1 MFYFKSL
8 KSQFLKIYLTV
19 NRMSETLNVN
29 VLVAAKEEYSKQL
42 INCIQPGIYE
52 ILLSI
57 FDDSQ
62 KNNIRLSISYSN
74 FQKEL
79 KSVPHWADY
88 KLEEKLH
95 SINRKFPYLMD
106 LITAIFVSHVKIL
119 ACVRLKTDDK
129 SVKIKVP
136 NLNSFLHKIIVSC
149 CEQIYY
155 NPRCIHDEKTK
166 MFNLINDCIN
176 ETIANQIP
184 IEYILNEYL
193 SGAFDEPETKYP
205 ENNNIENFEPDEEL
219 DEESD
224 DEEFKPENKKI
235 PIIPISKP
243 VHSRSVEQMIR
254 NNTSGAPEEKE
265 NENENE
271 NENEKEDTKHE
282 EDSIE
287 NINELKSIEPDTE
300 VTVNKKYDISDDDE
314 TDEESDD
321 EDENENKENT
331 LF

>member
-1 MFYFKSL
+1 
-8 KSQFLKIYLTV
+8 
-19 NRMSETLNVN
+19 MSETLNVN

-42 INCIQPGIYE
+42 INCIQPSIYD

-57 FDDSQ
+57 FEDSQ
-62 KNNIRLSISYSN
+62 KNNIRLNVSYSN

-88 KLEEKLH
+88 KLEEKLN

-155 NPRCIHDEKTK
+155 NPQSIHDDKAKIFILINECIH
-166 MFNLINDCIN
+166 

-205 ENNNIENFEPDEEL
+205 ENNHITEDEPDEDL
-219 DEESD
+219 SDE
-224 DEEFKPENKKI
+224 EEFKPESKEI

-243 VHSRSVEQMIR
+243 VHSKSVEQIIT
-254 NNTSGAPEEKE
+254 NNNVEEPKPDS
-265 NENENE
+265 
-271 NENEKEDTKHE
+271 DTK

-314 TDEESDD
+314 TDDESDD
-321 EDENENKENT
+321 ESDDEEEETDVKENT

>member
-1 MFYFKSL
+1 
-8 KSQFLKIYLTV
+8 
-19 NRMSETLNVN
+19 MSETLNVN

-42 INCIQPGIYE
+42 INCIQSGIYD

-57 FDDSQ
+57 FEDSQ
-62 KNNIRLSISYSN
+62 KNNIRLSLSYSN

-136 NLNSFLHKIIVSC
+136 NLNSFLHKIIVVC

-155 NPRCIHDEKTK
+155 NPRCIHDEKAK
-166 MFNLINDCIN
+166 MFILINECIN

-205 ENNNIENFEPDEEL
+205 ENNNIENFEPEEL
-219 DEESD
+219 DDEESD
-224 DEEFKPENKKI
+224 DEEFKPENKEI
-235 PIIPISKP
+235 PIIPISNP
-243 VHSRSVEQMIR
+243 VYSKTVEQMIMK
-254 NNTSGAPEEKE
+254 NAEEPKQE
-265 NENENE
+265 KDPNEYA
-271 NENEKEDTKHE
+271 KE

-314 TDEESDD
+314 TDEES
-321 EDENENKENT
+321 EDEIDVKENT